1 MSNHSKR
8 QVRSDAGYVTRPQAT
23 ELIAKKKKG
32 LTDQNQEFHQIYR
45 QIGRGVKLRIYQVSE
60 ELGGGRIVQIQ
71 HEKLVEYAKKYYDVD
86 LNDNKSSSNM
96 TINTSDIRTLQLIKN
111 VVELYNENIIT
122 DKNAAFDSILKI
134 LLQHD

>member
-1 MSNHSKR
+1 MKNHAERK
-8 QVRSDAGYVTRPQAT
+8 VRADAGYVTRPQAT
-23 ELIAKKKKG
+23 ELIAKKKG
-32 LTDQNQEFHQIYR
+32 LTDQNKEFHQIYR
-45 QIGRGVKLRIYQVSE
+45 QIGRDIKSGTLSYE

-71 HEKLVEYAKKYYDVD
+71 HEKLVDYAKKYYDVD
-86 LNDNKSSSNM
+86 LNDNKSSSKI
-96 TINTSDIRTLQLIKN
+96 TIDTSDIRTLQLIKN